1 VSTTAHD
8 PKTISR
14 RAIEEVCA
22 RGDFEKAGQF
32 YSPHFRDH
40 VNDLEYSGLEGVRES
55 VSLYRSIFPDLE
67 ITVEDQVVEG
77 DRVASHWKATGTNR
91 GRHVTIRGITISHV
105 VDGKIVEDWGYS
117 DTAGLLRQLGPIRA
131 AALGAEQLLARLRRR

>member
-1 VSTTAHD
+1 VTATQQD
-8 PKTISR
+8 PKTIAR

-67 ITVEDQVVEG
+67 IAVEDQVVEDPRVLAVRAGIASG
-77 DRVASHWKATGTNR
+77 DV
-91 GRHVTIRGITISHV
+91 
-105 VDGKIVEDWGYS
+105 
-117 DTAGLLRQLGPIRA
+117 LLRDGDVFGPIVNLAARA
-131 AALGAEQLLARLRRR
+131 VKLAGPGIPAAFRNLVRFGGL